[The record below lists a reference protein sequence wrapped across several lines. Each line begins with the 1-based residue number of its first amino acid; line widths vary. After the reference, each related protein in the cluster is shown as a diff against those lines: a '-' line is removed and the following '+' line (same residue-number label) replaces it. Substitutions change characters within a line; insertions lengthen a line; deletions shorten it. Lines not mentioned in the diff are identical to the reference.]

1 MRKRKIAI
9 FTGTRAEY
17 GLLYWIIK
25 GLNDANDV
33 DVMLMVGGM
42 HLSPEFGNTI
52 NEIKRDGFKIS
63 HSFEFLLSSE
73 TAEGISKSMGLALIS
88 SSEFFER
95 NRPDILVVLGDR
107 YESFAV
113 SQAAMIARIPIAH
126 IHGGEITEG
135 LIDEA
140 IRHSIT
146 KMSHF
151 HYTATEEYR
160 KRIIQL
166 GENPKNIFNYGAPG
180 IDNIKKLKLLNK
192 KDISKKFN
200 ISFDAP
206 YFMTTYHPVTLTEND
221 GEKELAN
228 LITALDAY
236 KDYQVIISYPNAD
249 TNSRVLI
256 DILERY
262 RDKNLDRVHL
272 FQSLGQLNY
281 LSLLKHSKLVIGNSS
296 SGIIEAPSL
305 KTPTVNI
312 GDRQSGRIKG
322 ETVISC
328 KSDVDS
334 IKKAIKKGLS
344 KSFDEKCKRS
354 KNPYGTG
361 EASKKI
367 IKSLRSIK
375 LENILIKKFHN
386 LK

>member
-17 GLLYWIIK
+17 GLLHWIIK

-88 SSEFFER
+88 ASEFFER
-95 NRPDILVVLGDR
+95 NRPDILLVLGDR

-192 KDISKKFN
+192 KDLSQKFN

-206 YFMTTYHPVTLTEND
+206 YFMATYHPVTLTEND

-262 RDKNLDRVHL
+262 RDKNLERVHL

-328 KSDVDS
+328 KSNVDS

>member
-1 MRKRKIAI
+1 MHKRKIAI

-25 GLNDANDV
+25 GLNDAKDIDV
-33 DVMLMVGGM
+33 KLMVGGM
-42 HLSPEFGNTI
+42 HLSPEFGNTV
-52 NEIKRDGFKIS
+52 NEIKRDGFKIA

-88 SSEFFER
+88 ACEFFER
-95 NRPDILVVLGDR
+95 DRPDILLVLGDR

-113 SQAAMIARIPIAH
+113 AQAAMIARIPIAH

-151 HYTATEEYR
+151 HFAATEDY
-160 KRIIQL
+160 KNRIIQL
-166 GENPKNIFNYGAPG
+166 GESPKNIFNYGAPG

-192 KDISKKFN
+192 KDLSKKFN
-200 ISFDAP
+200 ISFDNP
-206 YFMTTYHPVTLTEND
+206 YFMSTYHPVTLTEND
-221 GEKELAN
+221 GEKELKN
-228 LITALDAY
+228 LISALDAF

-256 DILERY
+256 EILEKY
-262 RDKNLDRVHL
+262 RDKNSDRVHL

-281 LSLLKHSKLVIGNSS
+281 LSLLKHSSLVIGNSS

-305 KTPTVNI
+305 KIPTIDI

-328 KSDVDS
+328 QSSINS

-344 KSFDEKCKRS
+344 KSFNEKCKKS
-354 KNPYGTG
+354 NNPYGDG
-361 EASKKI
+361 KASKKI
-367 IKSLRSIK
+367 IQSLRNIK